1 MSDSATEIKIPLLY
15 TYVLADGICADYWTS
30 QGKYDQA
37 NVFEARFNEGLQTMI
52 NNLSIR
58 DREIMGYTY

>member
-30 QGKYDQA
+30 QWKYDQA
-37 NVFEARFNEGLQTMI
+37 NVFEARFNE
-52 NNLSIR
+52 
-58 DREIMGYTY
+58 